1 MNIKNWI
8 FAILLVFVPIS
19 IAGNFLHWDVTIIF
33 LSACLAVA
41 TRSRSEIVPLAAYMG
56 KATEEIAVVVGPN
69 LGGLLNAT
77 FGNATE
83 LILAYAALEEG
94 LIEVVKATITGSII
108 GNLLL
113 VTGVS
118 MFFGGLRYKEQKFQP
133 VTARLNSSSMNLAV
147 AAILLPT
154 TVQYTSAA
162 IQEMAIQR
170 LSVAV
175 AAVLIGVYGLSLLF
189 SMKTHTYLYEVG
201 DATLAQESGA
211 AVSVKKPNL
220 WLWVGIL
227 LLVTIGGAVA
237 TRSLRE
243 IESELLVNT
252 LEEATSE
259 LGLTTL
265 FTGVILLSIIGN
277 AAEHA
282 TAVRVA
288 LKDKM
293 DLAVSVTVG
302 SSLQIALFV
311 APVLVI
317 AGYFLGQPMALDFDP
332 FELVAVAVAVWL
344 ANSISND
351 GRSNWLEGILLVAT
365 YAVIT
370 LAFFFHP
377 APG

>member
-1 MNIKNWI
+1 
-8 FAILLVFVPIS
+8 LVFVPIS
-19 IAGNFLHWDVTIIF
+19 IAGNFLHWDVTTIF
-33 LSACLAVA
+33 LSACLA
-41 TRSRSEIVPLAAYMG
+41 IVPLAAYMG

-133 VTARLNSSSMNLAV
+133 LTARLNSSSMNLAV

-162 IQEMAIQR
+162 IQEIAIQR

-201 DATLAQESGA
+201 DATLDQESGET
-211 AVSVKKPNL
+211 VGVNKSNL

-227 LLVTIGGAVA
+227 LLVTIGVAVA

-265 FTGVILLSIIGN
+265 FTGVILLPIIGN

-311 APVLVI
+311 APVLVS

-344 ANSISND
+344 TNSISND

-365 YAVIT
+365 YAVIA

>member
-1 MNIKNWI
+1 MNRKDWI

-19 IAGNFLHWDVTIIF
+19 IAWNFLRWDVTIVF
-33 LSACLAVA
+33 LSACLA
-41 TRSRSEIVPLAAYMG
+41 IVPLAAYMG

-113 VTGVS
+113 VTGLS

-162 IQEMAIQR
+162 IEESVLQR
-170 LSVAV
+170 LSVTV
-175 AAVLIGVYGLSLLF
+175 AAVLILVYCLSLLF

-201 DATLAQESGA
+201 GA
-211 AVSVKKPNL
+211 ALDEEPGEAVSVKKPNL

-227 LLVTIGGAVA
+227 LLVTIGVAV
-237 TRSLRE
+237 
-243 IESELLVNT
+243 ESELLVNT
-252 LEEATSE
+252 LEEATHK

-265 FTGVILLSIIGN
+265 FTGVILLPIIGN

-344 ANSISND
+344 TNSISND

>member
-19 IAGNFLHWDVTIIF
+19 IAWNFLRWDVTIIF

-41 TRSRSEIVPLAAYMG
+41 TRSLREIVPLAAYMG

-108 GNLLL
+108 GNMLL
-113 VTGVS
+113 VTGLS

-175 AAVLIGVYGLSLLF
+175 AAVLIFVYCLSLLF

-201 DATLAQESGA
+201 GAALAQELGE

-227 LLVTIGGAVA
+227 FLVTIGVAV
-237 TRSLRE
+237 
-243 IESELLVNT
+243 ESELLVNT

-265 FTGVILLSIIGN
+265 FTGVILLPIIGN

-332 FELVAVAVAVWL
+332 FELVAVAVWL

-365 YAVIT
+365 YAVIA

>member
-41 TRSRSEIVPLAAYMG
+41 TRSLREIVPLAAYMG

-113 VTGVS
+113 VTGLS

-147 AAILLPT
+147 AAILRPT

-162 IQEMAIQR
+162 IEESVLQR
-170 LSVAV
+170 LSVTV
-175 AAVLIGVYGLSLLF
+175 AAVLIFVYCLSLLF
-189 SMKTHTYLYEVG
+189 SMKTHT
-201 DATLAQESGA
+201 
-211 AVSVKKPNL
+211 
-220 WLWVGIL
+220 
-227 LLVTIGGAVA
+227 
-237 TRSLRE
+237 
-243 IESELLVNT
+243 
-252 LEEATSE
+252 
-259 LGLTTL
+259 
-265 FTGVILLSIIGN
+265 
-277 AAEHA
+277 
-282 TAVRVA
+282 
-288 LKDKM
+288 
-293 DLAVSVTVG
+293 
-302 SSLQIALFV
+302 
-311 APVLVI
+311 
-317 AGYFLGQPMALDFDP
+317 
-332 FELVAVAVAVWL
+332 
-344 ANSISND
+344 
-351 GRSNWLEGILLVAT
+351 
-365 YAVIT
+365 
-370 LAFFFHP
+370 
-377 APG
+377 